1 MKRYDDITN
10 DQEICMH
17 YNTDTNPYYGAIIPP
32 IFENALFTYP
42 SHEKFME
49 AENNQENHY
58 VYWRG
63 TNPTVSIVEKKL
75 ADLERGEECKC
86 FASGMAAITAALF
99 SSVQAG
105 DHVLCISNLYKSTM
119 DLLSYMEKFNV
130 SYSTIYSTNMDD
142 IRKEILPNT
151 RLIFIENPT
160 NMNHEIVDLEKISH
174 LAKEFNI
181 RTVIDN
187 TWATPLF
194 QKPLLFGIDIV
205 VHSASK
211 YLGGHG
217 DIVGGALITS
227 KQMMKKI
234 FEKEYLLFGG
244 SMGPHEAALLL
255 RGLQTLPLRMK
266 IHQENTI
273 AVAKFLDSH
282 KAVKK
287 VNYPGLPHSQ
297 DNPLVQ
303 KQLTGFSGLL
313 TFELKDA
320 TFEKVKEVIN
330 KVKVFKIGVSWG
342 SFESLIM
349 SLNFGNN
356 EKQLIEKEHISP
368 GLIRL
373 SIGMEPAEKLISDL
387 EQALNK

>member
-1 MKRYDDITN
+1 MERFDDITN

-17 YNTDTNPYYGAIIPP
+17 YNTDTNPFYGSIIPP
-32 IFENALFTYP
+32 IFENALFTFP
-42 SHEKFME
+42 SHEKFIE
-49 AENNQENHY
+49 AETNQEDHY

-63 TNPTVSIVEKKL
+63 TNPTVKIVEKKL

-86 FASGMAAITAALF
+86 FASGMAAITAAIF

-105 DHVLCISNLYKSTM
+105 DHVLCISNIYKSTM
-119 DLLSYMEKFNV
+119 ELLSYLEKFNV
-130 SYSTIYSTNMDD
+130 SSSTIYSTNKEE
-142 IRKEILPNT
+142 IRTAILPNT

-160 NMNHEIVDLEKISH
+160 SMNHEIVDLEQISQ
-174 LAKEFNI
+174 LAKELGI
-181 RTVIDN
+181 RTIIDN

-194 QKPLLFGIDIV
+194 QKPLLFGIDMV

-227 KQMMKKI
+227 KQLMKKI
-234 FEKEYLLFGG
+234 FKKEYLLFGG

-266 IHQENTI
+266 IHQENTL

-282 KAVKK
+282 EAVKK
-287 VNYPGLPHSQ
+287 VNYPGLPIHQ
-297 DNPLVQ
+297 DNPLIQ

-313 TFELKDA
+313 TFELING
-320 TFEKVKEVIN
+320 TFENVKKVIN

-342 SFESLIM
+342 SFESLIL

-356 EKQLIEKEHISP
+356 EKQLVEEEHISP

-373 SIGMEPAEKLISDL
+373 SIGMEPVDKLISDL
-387 EQALNK
+387 EQALS